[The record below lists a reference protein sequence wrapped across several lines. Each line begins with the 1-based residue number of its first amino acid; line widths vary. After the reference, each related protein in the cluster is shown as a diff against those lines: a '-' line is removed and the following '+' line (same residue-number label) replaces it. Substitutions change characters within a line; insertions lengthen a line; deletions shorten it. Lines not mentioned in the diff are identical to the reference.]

1 MGEYLLG
8 FAIRLN

>member
-8 FAIRLN
+8 QKTEVS